1 MNVEKVLYGPL
12 DAYIKRLKRKIKE
25 GYAGLYVSGF
35 DQLNIIQLSK
45 TTEALYSGLDEFNR
59 DEYIVLAKHA
69 KDTAVTLMGKQ
80 APAFSIADYIEDYLG
95 GYDPVSQY
103 VYEKEVDRKRMRL
116 NESILTAKE
125 YADVEKLHKAV
136 KKAADLWFTQSS
148 QYALDIML
156 GALIET
162 YRRSG
167 VKKLRWNTV
176 IDGHECVD
184 CRELDGK
191 VFPIDSYPAP
201 QHYGCRCFPTPV
213 WE

>member
-1 MNVEKVLYGPL
+1 MNAEQLLYRPL
-12 DAYIKRLKRKIKE
+12 DDYIKRLKRKVKE

-35 DQLNIIQLSK
+35 DQLNIIQLAK
-45 TTEALYSGLDEFNR
+45 TTESLYTGLDEFNR
-59 DEYIVLAKHA
+59 DEYIALATHA
-69 KDTAVTLMGKQ
+69 RDVAVRLMGKP
-80 APAFSIADYIEDYLG
+80 APAFSIAEYIEDYLG

-103 VYEKEVDRKRMRL
+103 VYEKETDRKRMRL

-125 YADVEKLHKAV
+125 YQDVEKLHKAV

-156 GALIET
+156 GAMVRT
-162 YRRSG
+162 YKKGG

-176 IDGHECVD
+176 IDGHECTD
-184 CRELDGK
+184 CHELNGK
-191 VFPIDSYPAP
+191 VFEIDSYPEP
-201 QHYGCRCFPTPV
+201 QHYGCRCYPTPV